1 MADTDVQGMLVRI
14 EATTA
19 QLRQEIA
26 RGELAVASSSKK
38 IDSSLAQVDEA
49 FDRVGASAESAGGLL
64 KSALAA
70 AVGAVSVGT
79 ILKAADS
86 YSQMSDRIGL
96 ATKSFGEYSAVQER
110 LLATAN
116 RTYRPLEEAQEL
128 YIRTSDSLRSMGLS
142 ANESMDVM
150 DSFSYLLVTNSASVD
165 KASSAIDAYSK
176 ALQTGKVDA
185 DGWQSILAAMPTIVD
200 TIAQATGKTAEEI
213 RSLGAQGTLSLDTL
227 TDGLQKSAAAN
238 GLLADSMGVAV
249 RDALTALN
257 NAFTVYVGQLN
268 ESTDLTGV
276 LASGISGLAENF
288 GTIAEI
294 AGVAAAGA
302 LAVYARS
309 LVASAAGSVLATKA
323 AIEEAIARR
332 AQAATVLLAAQ
343 ADQQKA
349 QTAVFLAE
357 KELAASKT
365 RISGMAVEKQ
375 LALQL
380 AEARMA
386 EARATAA
393 VGAAQGAI
401 VGTGRTL
408 LGLLGGPA
416 GIAMLAVGAA
426 TAFLTLRDNTG
437 SLEKKLGDLADPV
450 DKLVDR
456 FNKLNRATQAVT
468 LRELQGSIAETQDK
482 LSQMSG
488 AMADKFES
496 DLRNMGAAGADGLM
510 SGLVNLPAAAQAALD
525 LVRKAS
531 KDQAAGITVDWKA
544 VADQLRVMPGVTEEM
559 ARALESSQ
567 QPVSDLTALLQNQK
581 QAFAQ
586 LTGETDD
593 NTRAERENAA
603 AKAAAAG
610 EGQKYLEQ
618 LQKQLATAQD
628 KTALQAANRF
638 IAENTLLSGEMV
650 VAIRSAA
657 AAKDAQKAADDAA
670 TKATKN
676 ASGAS
681 KEAATAAK
689 SQTKALI
696 DLKAQADIAIAS
708 ATGLA
713 AAYLAGTDRSREL
726 TLQQKVEEALLKAGA
741 SARKEVEAAIRGQA
755 DAEDRLAVAKS
766 AFDLGKETNDLLAQ
780 ARATLQ
786 GAKALEAYNLQK
798 ATQVALAG
806 KNVAV
811 GSKEYAQLLAATKAQ
826 QQAVKVAKQAADAGG
841 ILDRLYPEKKLLR
854 EYTEG
859 QEALNKAMELAPEKA
874 SEYQEA
880 LRLLGLE
887 YEQNKSAASAWGK
900 FTEGAVDRVDE
911 AFAGAWKNIGD
922 GFEGFATSLKDGF
935 KQLLAELAHM
945 AITRP
950 IVMQI
955 GAAMGVGGLSA
966 QSSGLFGGSASGG
979 GMSLSNL
986 WNMGSSAYSAM
997 TSGFGAAVSAG
1008 WSAGE
1013 GFLGGMQG
1021 AISGGY
1027 GYVSN
1032 GVGSLFSGASSAG
1045 AASNV
1050 GYGLGQ
1056 SLVSGGVGSTGSAAG
1071 AGASYA
1077 PPGAGGGATALG
1089 GAMAGIGGALYG
1101 YGQSGLKGAATGAAG
1116 GVGGYYAGAAIGSL
1130 AGPIGTIIGGI
1141 IGSAIGSFVGGSLF
1155 GGSWVTKD
1163 TGLSMGVSGG
1173 EFAGQQFEYQKK
1185 KGGLFGKNKKRTRY
1199 SELDPQMQSALQA
1212 TYDATEDTVVDLLER
1227 IGISVGDGAFA
1238 GLNIAS
1244 QQISTKGKAEAQI
1257 QEEIAK
1263 LFSGFADQMITYIDK
1278 GVGGFGYSFAELA
1291 ERVAVFDSFNKSLD
1305 LIDVT
1310 MLSLSP
1316 HSMELANAMIAAS
1329 GGMQAYTE
1337 SLNTYFNAFF
1347 SESERADKTLAAVQQ
1362 QFKDMNVT
1370 LPETR
1375 EGYRKVI
1382 EALDLTTETGQQMY
1396 LTLIG
1401 AAGAAAQAYDILEA
1415 KANAAAQAYA
1425 ESLGNYLSSFF
1436 SEAEKADTAL
1446 ALVQQQFK
1454 DMNVTLPETREGY
1467 RKVVE
1472 ALDLTTETGQQM
1484 YLTLIG
1490 AAGAAAQ
1497 AYDILEA
1504 KANAAAQAYA
1514 ESLGNYLSSFFSE
1527 AEKADTALAL
1537 VQQQFKD
1544 MNVTLPETREGYRK
1558 VIEALDLTTETGQ
1571 QMYLTLIGSAGAA
1584 AQAYDI
1590 LEGRA
1595 NAAAKAAQEEA
1606 ARVASALQSAVSAAM
1621 GSVQRAVNAQKTA
1634 LTEAYN
1640 AQIASLNDMS
1650 QTAQKSVSDLSA
1662 VGGNLSQALK
1672 ALRGDSDEAVKML
1685 RAQAMAT
1692 LNSALATVR
1701 AGKSLAGIIG
1711 LDDALDVVSQNSTD
1725 AYASLEA
1732 YNRDQGRT
1740 ANIVSQLEAAN
1751 GKQLTSAEKT
1761 VESLQARVEQAK
1773 KAYDLQIAQYDAQLT
1788 LAQAQIDALNGVDNS
1803 VVSVATAVDTLSQ
1816 SITAALAVKEAGSAQ
1831 QNTTD
1836 NNVALL
1842 RAVYQTVLG
1851 RDLDSYGLATWT
1863 AALADGSVTY
1873 ANLMETIA
1881 RGGRANGEAVR
1892 IPGFASGGQFGG
1904 GLRLVGERGPELEVT
1919 GPSRIYNANQ
1929 TAALLAGGQ
1938 GDATAAEVRE
1948 LRAELK
1954 SALFAIAKY
1963 TQKAA
1968 KNTDLLPQKLEQ
1980 ELYP

>member
-26 RGELAVASSSKK
+26 RGESVVASTSKK
-38 IDSSLAQVDEA
+38 MDASLSRVDDA

-70 AVGAVSVGT
+70 AVGAVSVST

-96 ATKSFGEYSAVQER
+96 ATKSFGEYSAVQDR

-128 YIRTSDSLRSMGLS
+128 YIRTADSLRSMGLS
-142 ANESMDVM
+142 ADESMDVM

-176 ALQTGKVDA
+176 ALQTGKIDA
-185 DGWQSILAAMPTIVD
+185 DGWQSILAAMPTVVD
-200 TIAQATGKTAEEI
+200 TIAQATGKSAEEI
-213 RSLGAQGTLSLDTL
+213 RSLGAQGKLSLDTL
-227 TDGLQKSAAAN
+227 TEGLQKSAAAN

-276 LASGISGLAENF
+276 LASGISALAENF
-288 GTIAEI
+288 GTIAEV

-309 LVASAAGSVLATKA
+309 LATSAVGSVLATKA
-323 AIEEAIARR
+323 AIEDAMARR
-332 AQAATVLLAAQ
+332 AQAASVLLAAQ
-343 ADQQKA
+343 ADQRKA

-386 EARATAA
+386 ETRATAA
-393 VGAAQGAI
+393 VGVAQGAI

-450 DKLVDR
+450 DKLAER
-456 FNKLNRATQAVT
+456 FNKLNRATQSVT
-468 LRELQGSIAETQDK
+468 LRELQASIEDTQDK

-510 SGLVNLPAAAQAALD
+510 AGLIPLPAEAQSALD

-531 KDQAAGITVDWKA
+531 RDQAAGIVVDWKA

-567 QPVSDLTALLQNQK
+567 QPVTELSSLLQNQK
-581 QAFAQ
+581 QAFAE
-586 LTGETDD
+586 LTGATDD

-603 AKAAAAG
+603 AKATAAG

-618 LQKQLATAQD
+618 LQKQLTTSQD

-638 IAENTLLSGEMV
+638 IAENTLLTDEMV

-657 AAKDAQKAADDAA
+657 AAKDAQKAADAAA
-670 TKATKN
+670 TKATQD
-676 ASGAS
+676 GAS
-681 KEAATAAK
+681 AAKEAATQAK
-689 SQTKALI
+689 NHAKALT
-696 DLKAQADIAIAS
+696 DLKSQADIAIKS
-708 ATGLA
+708 AEGLA
-713 AAYLAGTDRSREL
+713 AAYQSGTDRTREFA
-726 TLQQKVEEALLKAGA
+726 LQQKVEEAILRTGVSVRDA
-741 SARKEVEAAIRGQA
+741 VTAAIQKQM
-755 DAEDRLAVAKS
+755 DAEDSLAISKQ
-766 AFDLGKETNDLLAQ
+766 AFDLQREAADQVALAK
-780 ARATLQ
+780 ATLQ
-786 GAKALEAYNLQK
+786 GAGALEAYNVQK
-798 ATQVALAG
+798 AMQVALAG
-806 KNVAV
+806 KNIAV
-811 GSKEYAQLLAATKAQ
+811 GSKEYEQLLSATRAQ
-826 QQAVKVAKQAADAGG
+826 QAAVKVAKQAADAGS
-841 ILDRLYPEKKLLR
+841 IVDRLYPEKKLLR

-859 QEALNKAMELAPEKA
+859 QEALNKAMELAPDKT

-911 AFAGAWKNIGD
+911 AFANAWRNIGD
-922 GFEGFATSLKDGF
+922 GFEGFATSLKEGF

-945 AITRP
+945 AITKP

-955 GAAMGVGGLSA
+955 GAALGVGGLSA
-966 QSSGLFGGSASGG
+966 QTSGLFGGSVGG
-979 GMSLSNL
+979 GGLSLSNL
-986 WNMGSSAYSAM
+986 WSMGNSAYGAA
-997 TSGFGAAVSAG
+997 TSGFGAAISAG
-1008 WSAGE
+1008 WKAGQ

-1021 AISGGY
+1021 AVSGGY
-1027 GYVSN
+1027 GYISN
-1032 GVGSLFSGASSAG
+1032 GLSGLFG
-1045 AASNV
+1045 
-1050 GYGLGQ
+1050 
-1056 SLVSGGVGSTGSAAG
+1056 G
-1071 AGASYA
+1071 AGAS
-1077 PPGAGGGATALG
+1077 AGSGSTIAGYTSPAFQNWVGSQEAMAYSVSGLTQALSGLG
-1089 GAMAGIGGALYG
+1089 GAIYG
-1101 YGQSGLKGAATGAAG
+1101 YGKSGLKGAITGGLG
-1116 GVGGYYAGAAIGSL
+1116 GWGGSL
-1130 AGPIGTIIGGI
+1130 AGGAAGTALGTYVGGALGSVLPGIGT
-1141 IGSAIGSFVGGSLF
+1141 AIGAALGSYLGGSLF
-1155 GGSWVTKD
+1155 GGSWQTKD
-1163 TGLSMGVSGG
+1163 TGLALGVTGG
-1173 EFAGQQFEYQKK
+1173 EFTGQQYEYQKK

-1199 SELDPQMQSALQA
+1199 SDLDPEVASALQA
-1212 TYDATEDTVVDLLER
+1212 TYDATEDSVVDLLGR
-1227 IGISVGDGAFA
+1227 IGVSVGDGAFA
-1238 GLNIAS
+1238 GLNIAK
-1244 QQISTKGKAEAQI
+1244 QKISTKGKSEAEI

-1263 LFSGFADQMITYIDK
+1263 LFSGFADQMITFIDQ
-1278 GVGGFGYSFAELA
+1278 GVGGFGYSFAELG
-1291 ERVAVFDSFNKSLD
+1291 ERIAVFESFNKSLG

-1310 MLSLSP
+1310 MLGLSAQ
-1316 HSMELANAMIAAS
+1316 SMELANAMVAAA
-1329 GGMQAYTE
+1329 GGLEAYTQN
-1337 SLNTYFNAFF
+1337 LNTYFGAYF
-1347 SESERADKTLAAVQQ
+1347 SESERADKTLEAVRQ
-1362 QFKDMNVT
+1362 QFKDMNVA

-1375 EGYRKVI
+1375 EGYRKI
-1382 EALDLTTETGQQMY
+1382 
-1396 LTLIG
+1396 
-1401 AAGAAAQAYDILEA
+1401 
-1415 KANAAAQAYA
+1415 
-1425 ESLGNYLSSFF
+1425 
-1436 SEAEKADTAL
+1436 
-1446 ALVQQQFK
+1446 
-1454 DMNVTLPETREGY
+1454 
-1467 RKVVE
+1467 VE

-1490 AAGAAAQ
+1490 AAGAAAE

-1504 KANAAAQAYA
+1504 RANAAAQAFTD
-1514 ESLGNYLSSFFSE
+1514 SLGTYLDSFFSE
-1527 AEKADTALAL
+1527 AEKADTALEL
-1537 VQQQFKD
+1537 VRQQFKE
-1544 MNVTLPETREGYRK
+1544 MNVSLPETREGYRR
-1558 VIEALDLTTETGQ
+1558 VVEALDLTTESGH
-1571 QMYLTLIGSAGAA
+1571 QMYLTLIGAAGAA
-1584 AQAYDI
+1584 SQAYDI
-1590 LEGRA
+1590 LEART
-1595 NAAAKAAQEEA
+1595 AAA
-1606 ARVASALQSAVSAAM
+1606 VNSALS
-1621 GSVQRAVNAQKTA
+1621 SVQRAVNAQKNA
-1634 LTEAYN
+1634 ITEAYN

-1650 QTAQKSVSDLSA
+1650 QTAQQSVSALTA
-1662 VGGNLSQALK
+1662 VGSSLSNALK
-1672 ALRGDSDEAVKML
+1672 SLRGDTDDAVKML

-1701 AGKSLAGIIG
+1701 AGKSLAGITG
-1711 LDDALDVVSQNSTD
+1711 LEDALSVVSQNNTD

-1740 ANIVSQLEAAN
+1740 ANIVSQLEAVN
-1751 GKQLTSAEKT
+1751 GKQLSAAEKSAQ
-1761 VESLQARVEQAK
+1761 SLQTRIEQAK
-1773 KAYDLQIAQYDAQLT
+1773 KSYDLQIAQYDAQLS

-1803 VVSVATAVDTLSQ
+1803 VVSVAAAVDSLSQ
-1816 SITAALAVKEAGSAQ
+1816 AVTAALAAKAVEAAQ
-1831 QNTTD
+1831 QNTND
-1836 NNVALL
+1836 NNIALL

-1851 RDLDSYGLATWT
+1851 RDLDGNGLASWS
-1863 AALADGSVTY
+1863 AALANGSVTY
-1873 ANLMETIA
+1873 DKLAEAIA
-1881 RGGRANGEAVR
+1881 ISGKANGETIR
-1892 IPGFASGGQFGG
+1892 IPGFASGGNFGG

-1919 GPSRIYNANQ
+1919 GPSRIYSANQ
-1929 TAALLAGGQ
+1929 TAAMLAGGQ
-1938 GDATAAEVRE
+1938 SDGTATEVRE

>member
-26 RGELAVASSSKK
+26 RGESAVASTSKK
-38 IDSSLAQVDEA
+38 MDASLSRVDDA
-49 FDRVGASAESAGGLL
+49 FDRVGESAESAGGLL

-70 AVGAVSVGT
+70 AVGAVSVST

-96 ATKSFGEYSAVQER
+96 ATKSFGEYSAVQDR

-128 YIRTSDSLRSMGLS
+128 YIRTADSLRSMGLS
-142 ANESMDVM
+142 ADESMDVM

-176 ALQTGKVDA
+176 ALQTGKIDA
-185 DGWQSILAAMPTIVD
+185 DGWQSILAAMPTVVD
-200 TIAQATGKTAEEI
+200 TIAQATGKSAEEI
-213 RSLGAQGTLSLDTL
+213 RSLGAQGKLSLDTL
-227 TDGLQKSAAAN
+227 TEGLQKSAVAN

-249 RDALTALN
+249 RDAMTALN

-276 LASGISGLAENF
+276 LASGISVLADNF
-288 GTIAEI
+288 GTIAEV

-309 LVASAAGSVLATKA
+309 LATSAAGSVLAAKA
-323 AIEEAIARR
+323 AIEDAMARR

-343 ADQQKA
+343 ADQRKA

-375 LALQL
+375 LAIQL
-380 AEARMA
+380 AEARMV

-450 DKLVDR
+450 DKLAER
-456 FNKLNRATQAVT
+456 FNKLNRATQSVT
-468 LRELQGSIAETQDK
+468 LRELQASIEETQDK

-510 SGLVNLPAAAQAALD
+510 AGLIPLPAEAQSALD

-531 KDQAAGITVDWKA
+531 RDQAAGIAVDWKT

-567 QPVSDLTALLQNQK
+567 QPVTELSSLLQNQK
-581 QAFAQ
+581 QAFAE
-586 LTGETDD
+586 LTGATDD

-603 AKAAAAG
+603 AKATAAG

-618 LQKQLATAQD
+618 LQKQLATSQD

-638 IAENTLLSGEMV
+638 IAENTLLTDEMV

-657 AAKDAQKAADDAA
+657 AAKDAQKAADAAA
-670 TKATKN
+670 TKATQD
-676 ASGAS
+676 GAS
-681 KEAATAAK
+681 AAKEAATQAKNHAKALTDLK
-689 SQTKALI
+689 SQT
-696 DLKAQADIAIAS
+696 DIAIKS
-708 ATGLA
+708 AEGLA
-713 AAYLAGTDRSREL
+713 AAYQSGADRTREFA
-726 TLQQKVEEALLKAGA
+726 LQQKVEEAILRTGA
-741 SARKEVEAAIRGQA
+741 SVRDAVTAAIQKQM
-755 DAEDRLAVAKS
+755 DAEDSLAISKQ
-766 AFDLGKETNDLLAQ
+766 AFDLGKEAADQVALAK
-780 ARATLQ
+780 ATLQ
-786 GAKALEAYNLQK
+786 GADALEAYNVQK
-798 ATQVALAG
+798 AMQVALAG
-806 KNVAV
+806 KSIAA
-811 GSKEYAQLLAATKAQ
+811 GSKEYEQLLAATKAQ
-826 QQAVKVAKQAADAGG
+826 QAAVKVAKRAADAGS
-841 ILDRLYPEKKLLR
+841 IMDRLYPEQKLLR

-859 QEALNKAMELAPEKA
+859 QEALNKAMELAPERT

-900 FTEGAVDRVDE
+900 FTEGAVDRVDD
-911 AFAGAWKNIGD
+911 AFANAWKNIGN
-922 GFEGFATSLKDGF
+922 GFDGFATNLKEGF

-955 GAAMGVGGLSA
+955 GAALGVGGLSA
-966 QSSGLFGGSASGG
+966 QTSGLFGGSAGG
-979 GMSLSNL
+979 GGLSLSNL
-986 WNMGSSAYSAM
+986 WSMGSSAYSAV
-997 TSGFGAAVSAG
+997 TSGFGAAISAG
-1008 WSAGE
+1008 WTAGE
-1013 GFLGGMQG
+1013 GFLGGLQG

-1027 GYVSN
+1027 GFLSN
-1032 GVGSLFSGASSAG
+1032 SISGLFSGAGTAAG
-1045 AASNV
+1045 ASNV
-1050 GYGLGQ
+1050 GFGLGQ
-1056 SLVSGGVGSTGSAAG
+1056 SLVSGGVGSTGAAAG
-1071 AGASYA
+1071 SGASYA
-1077 PPGAGGGATALG
+1077 TGAGGATAFG
-1089 GAMAGIGGALYG
+1089 GALAGIGGALYG

-1130 AGPIGTIIGGI
+1130 VGPLGTVIGGV
-1141 IGSAIGSFVGGSLF
+1141 IGSALGSFVGGSLF
-1155 GGSWVTKD
+1155 GGSWQTKD
-1163 TGLSMGVSGG
+1163 TGLALGVTGG
-1173 EFAGQQFEYQKK
+1173 EFTGQQYEYQKK

-1199 SELDPQMQSALQA
+1199 SDLDPEVASALQA
-1212 TYDATEDTVVDLLER
+1212 TYDATEDSVVDLLGR
-1227 IGISVGDGAFA
+1227 IGVSVGDGAFA
-1238 GLNIAS
+1238 GLNIAK
-1244 QQISTKGKAEAQI
+1244 QQISTKGKSEAEI

-1263 LFSGFADQMITYIDK
+1263 LFSGFADQMITFIDQ
-1278 GVGGFGYSFAELA
+1278 GIGGFGYSFAELG
-1291 ERVAVFDSFNKSLD
+1291 ERVAVFESFNKSLG

-1310 MLSLSP
+1310 MLGLSAQ
-1316 HSMELANAMIAAS
+1316 SMELANAMVAAA
-1329 GGMQAYTE
+1329 GGLETYTQN
-1337 SLNTYFNAFF
+1337 LNTYFGAFF
-1347 SESERADKTLAAVQQ
+1347 SESERADKTLEAVRQ
-1362 QFKDMNVT
+1362 QFKDMNVA

-1401 AAGAAAQAYDILEA
+1401 AAGAAAEAYDILEA
-1415 KANAAAQAYA
+1415 RANAAAQAFTD
-1425 ESLGNYLSSFF
+1425 SLGSYLDSFF

-1446 ALVQQQFK
+1446 ELVRQQFK
-1454 DMNVTLPETREGY
+1454 EMNVSLPETREGY
-1467 RKVVE
+1467 RRVVE
-1472 ALDLTTETGQQM
+1472 ALDLTTESGHQM

-1490 AAGAAAQ
+1490 AAGAASQ

-1504 KANAAAQAYA
+1504 RSAAAV
-1514 ESLGNYLSSFFSE
+1514 N
-1527 AEKADTALAL
+1527 
-1537 VQQQFKD
+1537 
-1544 MNVTLPETREGYRK
+1544 
-1558 VIEALDLTTETGQ
+1558 
-1571 QMYLTLIGSAGAA
+1571 
-1584 AQAYDI
+1584 
-1590 LEGRA
+1590 
-1595 NAAAKAAQEEA
+1595 
-1606 ARVASALQSAVSAAM
+1606 SALS
-1621 GSVQRAVNAQKTA
+1621 SVQRAVNAQKNA
-1634 LTEAYN
+1634 ITEAYN

-1650 QTAQKSVSDLSA
+1650 QTAQQSVNALTAAGSSLS
-1662 VGGNLSQALK
+1662 NALK
-1672 ALRGDSDEAVKML
+1672 SLRGDTDAAVKML

-1692 LNSALATVR
+1692 LDSALATVR
-1701 AGKSLAGIIG
+1701 AGKSLAGING
-1711 LDDALDVVSQNSTD
+1711 LEDALSVVTQNNTD

-1751 GKQLTSAEKT
+1751 GKQLSAAEKSAQ
-1761 VESLQARVEQAK
+1761 SLQTRIEQAK
-1773 KAYDLQIAQYDAQLT
+1773 KSYDLQIAQYDAQLS

-1803 VVSVATAVDTLSQ
+1803 VVSVAAAVDSLSHAV
-1816 SITAALAVKEAGSAQ
+1816 TAALAAKAAGAAQ
-1831 QNTTD
+1831 QNTND

-1851 RDLDSYGLATWT
+1851 RDLDGNGLASWS
-1863 AALADGSVTY
+1863 AALANGSVTY
-1873 ANLMETIA
+1873 DKLAEAIA
-1881 RGGRANGEAVR
+1881 ISGRANGETIR
-1892 IPGFASGGQFGG
+1892 IPGFASGGNFGG

-1919 GPSRIYNANQ
+1919 GPSRIYSANQ
-1929 TAALLAGGQ
+1929 TAAMLSGGQ
-1938 GDATAAEVRE
+1938 GESTATEVRE